1 MSFGHPYI
9 LDVDGCIHD
18 GWLALR
24 PKDNNVVK
32 EFIYHIL
39 GSEQIIEQFTR
50 LATGGVV
57 NNLNSNLVRNVEI
70 PLPPL
75 EIQRQIVDEIAAH
88 QRIIDG
94 ARQVVEG
101 WAPDIEIDEEWDK
114 AKLGDICENLD
125 SQRKPVTK
133 SDRVE
138 GQYPYYGASG
148 IVDYV
153 EDYIFD
159 GKYLLVSEDGANLL
173 ARSTPIAF
181 SVEGKVWV
189 NNHAHILKFEEPA
202 TQSFVEIYLNSI
214 DLSNY
219 VTGAAQ
225 PKLSQGNMNKIEIP
239 LPPLEAQR
247 EIVARIERERSIV
260 EGNRELIRIYEEK
273 VKKVIERVWEG

>member
-1 MSFGHPYI
+1 MLHQLHSLKRQI
-9 LDVDGCIHD
+9 E
-18 GWLALR
+18 
-24 PKDNNVVK
+24 KDAYGGAQPN
-32 EFIYHIL
+32 I
-39 GSEQIIEQFTR
+39 SQAIIR
-50 LATGGVV
+50 
-57 NNLNSNLVRNVEI
+57 NLQI

-75 EIQRQIVDEIAAH
+75 ETQRQIVDEIAAH

-101 WAPDIEIDEEWDK
+101 WKPDIEIDDEWEK
-114 AKLGDICENLD
+114 VKLGDICENLD

-133 SDRVE
+133 SDRVQ

-153 EDYIFD
+153 EDYIFY

-214 DLSNY
+214 DLSNF

-239 LPPLEAQR
+239 LPPLEVQR

-273 VKKVIERVWEG
+273 VKKVIERVWDG